1 MSTYINRLTEK
12 HAKAIAHI
20 MATDDNA
27 SSIALIAKAAE
38 SMCDEMPKT
47 FFDEIWERAGQVI
60 GENVFDGETDDSAG
74 YTMAACVVLLC
85 EHELI
90 EESADNL
97 NIAKYEQNKNCDWD
111 WIKSNMMPYLPDKAE
126 FHFVLKLEH
135 LTPETSLDTYMI
147 VKCDSREQGE
157 ECLVH
162 CAQAFVNGSYDAAN
176 EWFVTDETKVRP
188 IEAKEVNKE
197 FADNSVSIFSFAY
210 RDSLA
215 AIKADKD
222 EVQAYFD
229 NQ

>member
-1 MSTYINRLTEK
+1 MSTYITRLTK
-12 HAKAIAHI
+12 KYAKAIAHI
-20 MATDDNA
+20 MATDDDA

-38 SMCDEMPKT
+38 EMCKEMPKT
-47 FFDEIWERAGQVI
+47 FHDAIWECAGQVI
-60 GENVFDGETDDSAG
+60 GENVFDDETDKNSG

-90 EESADNL
+90 EESPDNL
-97 NIAKYEQNKNCDWD
+97 NIAKYEHNECCDWD
-111 WIKSNMMPYLPDKAE
+111 WIASNMLPHLPEHAE

-135 LTPETSLDTYMI
+135 MTPETSLPAFMI

-157 ECLVH
+157 QALIH

-188 IEAKEVNKE
+188 IEAKEVTKE
-197 FADNSVSIFSFAY
+197 FADNSTSIFSFPY

-215 AIKADKD
+215 AIKADKE
-222 EVQAYFD
+222 EVQSYFD
-229 NQ
+229 SQ